1 MNETP
6 MLFPITPSEFWKQ
19 IRIIIE
25 QVIAEKLAKQNLPL
39 NHSLLPEKA
48 LFKPAEV
55 CKIFQVSKPTLY
67 EWLKLKK
74 LKSFKVKSRRYF
86 LRTDIENLISGKPDS
101 EINKK

>member
-19 IRIIIE
+19 IRIIIGE
-25 QVIAEKLAKQNLPL
+25 VITEKLTKQNLSF
-39 NHSLLPEKA
+39 NRSLLPEKA

-67 EWLKLKK
+67 QWLRQKK
-74 LKSFKVKSRRYF
+74 LKSFKIHSRRYF
-86 LRTDIENLISGKPDS
+86 TRADIDDLIAGR
-101 EINKK
+101 NKE